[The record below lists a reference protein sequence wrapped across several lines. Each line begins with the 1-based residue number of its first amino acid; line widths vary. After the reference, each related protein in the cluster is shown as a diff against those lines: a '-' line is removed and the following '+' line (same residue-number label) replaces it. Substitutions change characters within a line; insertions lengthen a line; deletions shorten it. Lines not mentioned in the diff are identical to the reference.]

1 MCSKSVPATRVSKD
15 FPSLVACVCKGQEAL
30 ARVVASKDLE
40 VVEWGGLC
48 DLYILYRADFFRS
61 LGKDRGAHIYLTIGN
76 SYY

>member
-48 DLYILYRADFFRS
+48 DLYILYRAEFFS
-61 LGKDRGAHIYLTIGN
+61 LAWEGQGEHIFI
-76 SYY
+76 